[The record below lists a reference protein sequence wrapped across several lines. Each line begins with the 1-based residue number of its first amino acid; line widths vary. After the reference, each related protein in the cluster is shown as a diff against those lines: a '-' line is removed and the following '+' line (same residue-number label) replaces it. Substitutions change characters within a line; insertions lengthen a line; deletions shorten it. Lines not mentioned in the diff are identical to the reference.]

1 MTQSTNTES
10 PQISFQQT
18 SLAQI
23 LPGLKKAQLRVVFSY
38 LFHLIKVDEFRAS
51 FVGTQGLHIKRKIDS
66 SGYILRDCKLYAW
79 AYHRAIRCGDPIPK
93 FRDYGVT
100 KEDAAF
106 LRTLNLVTVPKKYE
120 AYTQK
125 RMEETLAFITDTDME
140 SYISKFAY
148 RKHKFLVDIFGYSF
162 EDITQRLRGAAL
174 YAAYRQYPFFN
185 PKTPGHVIAV
195 AKIAVRNSGQNL
207 IQENTTQSRQ
217 RLNTD
222 NKSMYETFGDAA
234 TVENHPELSALNETD
249 TFMNES
255 MQALAKLEHKM
266 TPRAKR
272 FLLIMSGQH
281 DEEFSSY
288 LGRDNSTAAERM
300 EFEQYSKKVRKF
312 FSTSGRSVEKFFNK
326 IRQRAGWQH

>member
-1 MTQSTNTES
+1 MTQSTDIEFNS
-10 PQISFQQT
+10 QQA
-18 SLAQI
+18 SLAQV
-23 LPGLKKAQLRVVFSY
+23 LPGLKKAQLRIVFSY

-51 FVGTQGLHIKRKIDS
+51 FVGTQGLQIKRKIDS

-93 FRDYGVT
+93 FKDFGVT

-106 LRTLNLVTVPKKYE
+106 LRTLNLVTIPKKYL

-125 RMEETLAFITDTDME
+125 QMEDTLSFITASDME
-140 SYISKFAY
+140 SYIGKFAY
-148 RKHKFLVDIFGYSF
+148 RKHKFLVDSFGYSF
-162 EDITQRLRGAAL
+162 EDIIQRLRGAAL

-217 RLNTD
+217 RLDTD
-222 NKSMYETFGDAA
+222 NKAMYETFGDAD
-234 TVENHPELSALNETD
+234 TIQNHPELNSLSEPD

-281 DEEFSSY
+281 DAEFSTY

-312 FSTSGRSVEKFFNK
+312 FSTSGRSVEKLFSR
-326 IRQRAGWQH
+326 IRAIAGWQH

>member
-1 MTQSTNTES
+1 MQPTFTES
-10 PQISFQQT
+10 NQS
-18 SLAQI
+18 SLAQV
-23 LPGLKKAQLRVVFSY
+23 LPNLKKAQLRVVFDY
-38 LFHLIKVDEFRAS
+38 LFHKISVDDFRGS
-51 FVGTQGLHIKRKIDS
+51 FSGTNGLQIKRKLDT

-79 AYHRAIRCGDPIPK
+79 AYHRAVRCGEDIPK

-106 LRTLNLVTVPKKYE
+106 LRSLDLDSIPKKYE

-125 RMEETLAFITDTDME
+125 QMEETLSFITAEDMDT
-140 SYISKFAY
+140 YIGKFAY
-148 RKHKFLVDIFGYSF
+148 RKHKFLVDSFGYRF
-162 EDITQRLRGAAL
+162 EDIIQRLRAAAL

-217 RLNTD
+217 RLSPENESKIEQHSD
-222 NKSMYETFGDAA
+222 IMAA
-234 TVENHPELSALNETD
+234 PEPD
-249 TFMNES
+249 TFVSDGMH
-255 MQALAKLEHKM
+255 ALFKLEPKM

-281 DEEFSSY
+281 DAEFSSY

-300 EFEQYSKKVRKF
+300 EFELYSSKVRKF
-312 FSTSGRSVEKFFNK
+312 FSASSRSVEKLYSR
-326 IRQRAGWQH
+326 IRARTGWTN